1 MKLQKFKKM
10 CRAKIVSGVYSLTN
24 FIDEIRI
31 QTQ

>member
-1 MKLQKFKKM
+1 M

-31 QTQ
+31 QTQWITI